1 MALVEFKGV
10 SKEFGGYK
18 AVNDVDLEVRDGEL
32 LVLLGPSGSGKTT
45 LMRLCAGLE
54 RLTNG
59 KIVVDGEE
67 INDLPPRK
75 REIAMVFQTY
85 ALYPHK
91 SVYDNIAFP
100 LKVQGLK
107 KEEIREKV
115 EWATGLF
122 NIGHL
127 LDRRPSQLSG
137 GERQRVAISRAV
149 VRKPKVF
156 LMDEPLSN
164 LDAKVRDYAR
174 EELKKFQQEIGV
186 TTIFVTHDQIEAM
199 GLGDRIVILHQ
210 GKLRQIGTPDEIYN
224 NPADTF
230 VAGFIGTPPMN
241 FLEQEGRI
249 VGFRPEM
256 FLPAEFIDEGDRQD
270 FSFKVELNENLGSY
284 RVIYGTIGEVRIR
297 SRLTQTIELEKGK
310 TYDFSVRRRDLYF
323 FDKQSGERIR
333 P

>member
-270 FSFKVELNENLGSY
+270 LSFKVELNENLGSY

-310 TYDFSVRRRDLYF
+310 TYDFSVRRKDLYF
-323 FDKQSGERIR
+323 FDKQSGERIT